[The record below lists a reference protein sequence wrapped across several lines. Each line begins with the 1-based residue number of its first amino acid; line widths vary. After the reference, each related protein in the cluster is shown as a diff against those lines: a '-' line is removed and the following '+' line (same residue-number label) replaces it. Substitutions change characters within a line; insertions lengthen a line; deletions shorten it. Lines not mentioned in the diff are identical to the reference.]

1 MVRGGQYLR
10 VIARDGLVEN
20 AARVGKHALERLSAL
35 QKQMPDMLTNARG
48 RGLYLAID
56 LVDPGKR
63 PAFMK
68 AVFDAGMLM
77 LPSGTRSLR
86 LRPGL
91 IVTTEEID
99 RAVEILARCA
109 RSVAKGVNVSAA

>member
-1 MVRGGQYLR
+1 
-10 VIARDGLVEN
+10 
-20 AARVGKHALERLSAL
+20 
-35 QKQMPDMLTNARG
+35 
-48 RGLYLAID
+48 
-56 LVDPGKR
+56 
-63 PAFMK
+63 MK

-91 IVTTEEID
+91 IVTNEEID

-109 RSVAKGVNVSAA
+109 RSLAKDSTVSAA